1 MTVGCHRVD
10 LFNMNIIRVLTEAGY
25 PAIGRVVGTD
35 PIRNLPCP
43 VVPHRNQT
51 ASTGPAMV
59 YPPGCSG
66 PDDPGTLT
74 CRNCDQS
81 WSTNQLASEL
91 AVTEEVMQGHER
103 YVPPRQLS
111 VQRKK
116 KARPVEP
123 IAMQDVWIKAQATA
137 PQSRLAFEYF
147 KRRWH
152 NNGLADTAIQF
163 IGWTSGFKQDYWRQ
177 SKEHLLL
184 VPLYDVHG
192 SVVSGVRRFVGR
204 GKTKVKSLR
213 LSNEAVGLPS
223 GSPVWF
229 GDPPPAAANLC
240 KGKVLYIAEGEIDT
254 LLLMCMREQGL
265 IEGGV
270 LGFQGGVGP
279 GGWDATAEMIEE
291 PPASVVMVVDSD
303 AAGDRYWQRSAQ
315 AFPNAQRVILP
326 DHDDLTSCIQ
336 RFGVG
341 EGLSSLNAAAR
352 CHQKFYRLDNGKFA
366 YLAGDIWYS
375 AVGRQTLTA
384 RLRAS
389 GFDADEAQGMAQA
402 LPPARDIVFDPNSTQ
417 PVVLARGNVWLN
429 QFRGLPLSAKA
440 GDHTKYVWL
449 VHRLCNGNN
458 EAYEYVMDWIAKP
471 LQSLYTGR
479 GAHRNLTALIF
490 HGAQGSGK
498 GFLWGPNGMMKA
510 IYGKMMTEVMQEQL
524 EDKFAPASL
533 TQSLLLSANEV
544 ACSGYRDAKTLNK
557 LKAWITEPTI
567 QVRRMNK
574 AGEEFPIWF
583 NMVLL
588 SNDDMPI
595 RLEPTDRRYSVFC
608 QDEKLEPGVISTMV
622 DERNAGW
629 PGASA
634 FLHHL
639 LQREVKRDL
648 AVPFHNLERDW
659 LLDASKPSEQQFAE
673 AICEFGIQ
681 GLMKDWVEAV
691 GDKRQGPF
699 TDASAGFMGSAHLHE
714 VYEFWCR
721 QHGIH
726 YPVRWPQLK
735 QAILKYV
742 PGTKAHGGFPLGSTK
757 KRGIVKLPMGG
768 KKNLTLMPPG

>member
-1 MTVGCHRVD
+1 
-10 LFNMNIIRVLTEAGY
+10 MNIVRVLREAGY
-25 PAIGRVVGTD
+25 SAISKVTGTS

-43 VVPHRNQT
+43 VVPHKNQT
-51 ASTGPAMV
+51 SMTGPAMI
-59 YPPGCSG
+59 YPPGCDG

-81 WSTNQLASEL
+81 WSTIQLAREL
-91 AVTEEVMQGHER
+91 AVTDEVLEGRER
-103 YVPPRQLS
+103 YIPPRKVA

-116 KARPVEP
+116 SASVVEP
-123 IAMQDVWIKAQATA
+123 IDIQDTWIKAQATA

-152 NNGLADTAIQF
+152 SNELADAATQF
-163 IGWTSGFKQDYWRQ
+163 IGWTSGFRQDYWRK

-213 LSNEAVGLPS
+213 LPNEAVGLPS
-223 GSPVWF
+223 GSNVWF

-240 KGKVLYIAEGEIDT
+240 KGKVLYIAEGEVDT
-254 LLLMCMREQGL
+254 LLLLCMREQGL
-265 IEGGV
+265 IEGGI
-270 LGFQGGVGP
+270 LGFQGGVGA
-279 GGWDATAEMIEE
+279 GWWDATAELLEE
-291 PPASVVMVVDSD
+291 PPTSVVMVVDSD

-315 AFPNAQRVILP
+315 AFPNAQRAILP
-326 DHDDLTSCIQ
+326 DHADLTSCIQ
-336 RFGVG
+336 RFGVQ
-341 EGLSSLNAAAR
+341 EGLASLNAAAR
-352 CHQKFYRLDNGKFA
+352 CHQRFYRLDNGKFA
-366 YLAGDIWYS
+366 YLSGDIWYS

-384 RLRAS
+384 RLRSA
-389 GFDADEAQGMAQA
+389 GYDADESQGMAQS

-429 QFRGLPLSAKA
+429 QFRGLPLEPKA
-440 GDHTKYVWL
+440 GDYSKYVWL
-449 VHRLCNGNN
+449 LHRLCNEN
-458 EAYEYVMDWIAKP
+458 EDAYEYALDWIAKP

-498 GFLWGPNGMMKA
+498 GFFWGPNGMMKA
-510 IYGKMMTEVMQEQL
+510 IYGKMQTEVMQEQL
-524 EDKFAPASL
+524 EDKFAPSSL
-533 TQSLLLSANEV
+533 TQSLLISANEV
-544 ACSGYRDAKTLNK
+544 ACSGYRDSKTLNK

-567 QVRRMNK
+567 QVRRMNR

-608 QDEKLEPGVISTMV
+608 QDKKLEPKMIGALV
-622 DERNAGW
+622 EEKNNGW

-634 FLHHL
+634 FLYHL
-639 LQREVKRDL
+639 LERKVERDL
-648 AVPFHNLERDW
+648 AVPFHNIDRDW

-673 AICEFGIQ
+673 ALGEFGLES
-681 GLMKDWVEAV
+681 LMRDWVEAV
-691 GDKRQGPF
+691 GDKRKGPF
-699 TDASAGFMGSAHLHE
+699 TDAKAGFMGSAHLHE

-735 QAILKYV
+735 NAILKYI
-742 PGTKAHGGFPLGSTK
+742 PGTKPHGGFPIAGTK
-757 KRGIVKLPMGG
+757 KRGIVRLPMGG
-768 KKNLTLMPPG
+768 QKNLTMIHG